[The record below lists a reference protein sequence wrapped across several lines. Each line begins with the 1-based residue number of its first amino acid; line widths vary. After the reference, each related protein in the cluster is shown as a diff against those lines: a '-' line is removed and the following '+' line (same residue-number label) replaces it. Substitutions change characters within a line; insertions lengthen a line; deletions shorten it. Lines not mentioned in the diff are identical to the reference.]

1 MSAIPPPPKTGAAEL
16 REALRRTG
24 MSKSRLARLIG
35 MSPQAV
41 GHWCKGSARPQPDI
55 LAWVVRLGM
64 AIEKHPPPKW
74 RPNDR
79 ASRGAGDMRKEPRE

>member
-1 MSAIPPPPKTGAAEL
+1 MSAPPTPPQTPSAEL

-41 GHWCKGSARPQPDI
+41 AHWCKGSVRPQPDI
-55 LAWVVRLGM
+55 LAWVGRLAN

-79 ASRGAGDMRKEPRE
+79 SSRGPGDTRKETRK

>member
-1 MSAIPPPPKTGAAEL
+1 MTDPTPPRTGLSEFSA
-16 REALRRTG
+16 ALRRTG

-79 ASRGAGDMRKEPRE
+79 ASRGPRDTRKETRE